1 MRVFQAGD
9 QLSSVLVGLQ
19 AEKEILM
26 RTLKEQEAELAKL
39 RQAALLHQITL
50 QQERDKYQKEID
62 SLKSQL
68 QEKVHK
74 VLKI

>member
-1 MRVFQAGD
+1 M
-9 QLSSVLVGLQ
+9 LVGLQ

-62 SLKSQL
+62 SLNSQL